1 MTTCSICTEI
11 LVQPIECYACG
22 YTACCTCTKQY
33 ILSHNNSAQC
43 MNPPCHVPWSLK
55 FLHSNFDGVW
65 LNGPYRD
72 HFNTFLINREKSK
85 IPETVAHIL
94 RLQKEN
100 DNDKLIGDLQNHI
113 VDLESQLTVVREN
126 LQSVQDYKKK
136 YISLGEI
143 PRFLCPCPYPACRG
157 LIEILTFQCG
167 VCNNKICQR
176 CRSPVR
182 SEHTH
187 QCDEKDVETLKLL
200 VSDTKP
206 CPKCFSP
213 IHKIEGCAQMW
224 CTKCRT
230 PFSWN
235 TGTIVTGVIHNPH
248 AIRWRREHGALQHD
262 LRDVPCGGLI
272 NMYFLRR
279 LPADNR
285 RKIHKIH
292 RRIAEIE
299 GILHAPYIGFDDFR
313 RQFVLNEITEDQW
326 KYIIYRSEEINMQ
339 KNTNE
344 KVFQLLQVLAI
355 ERFRDLAHN
364 IKGNPSSRKM
374 EWAFNMFMQEIE
386 QIRGLINT
394 TFKEE
399 GAGIG
404 FISSAIG
411 LATPLFIEKT
421 WEGGW

>member
-1 MTTCSICTEI
+1 MTTCSICTDI

-33 ILSHNNSAQC
+33 ILSHNTRAQC
-43 MNPPCHVPWSLK
+43 MNPSCHVPWSVK
-55 FLHSNFDGVW
+55 FLHSKFDEVW
-65 LNGPYRD
+65 INGPYRD
-72 HFNTFLINREKSK
+72 HFNILLINREKSK
-85 IPETVAHIL
+85 ISETVAHLLHFQQQNETDTLI
-94 RLQKEN
+94 RALQA
-100 DNDKLIGDLQNHI
+100 QI
-113 VDLESQLTVVREN
+113 VDLRSQLTEVKEN
-126 LQSVQDYKKK
+126 LRTVQAYKKTHM
-136 YISLGEI
+136 SLEKI
-143 PRFLCPCPYPACRG
+143 PRFLCPCPYPDCRG
-157 LIEILTFQCG
+157 LIEIMTFQCG
-167 VCNNKICQR
+167 VCTNKICQR
-176 CRSPVR
+176 CRGPVR
-182 SEHTH
+182 PDHPH
-187 QCDEKDVETLKLL
+187 QCNEKDVETVNLL

-213 IHKIEGCAQMW
+213 IYKIEGCDQMW

-235 TGTIVTGVIHNPH
+235 TGKIVTGVIHNPH
-248 AIRWRREHGALQHD
+248 AIRWQREHGGLLHD

-272 NMYFLRR
+272 DMHLLRR
-279 LPADNR
+279 LPVNNF
-285 RKIHKIH
+285 RKIQKIH
-292 RRIAEIE
+292 HRIAEIE
-299 GILHAPYIGFDDFR
+299 GILHTPYIGFDDFR

-326 KYIIYRSEEINMQ
+326 KYIICRSEEINMQ

-344 KVFQLLQVLAI
+344 KIFQLLQVLTI

-364 IKGNPSSRKM
+364 IRGNPSSRKM
-374 EWAFNMFMQEIE
+374 AWAFNMFMQEIE

-394 TFKEE
+394 TFKKE

-411 LATPLFIEKT
+411 LATPVFIEKT